1 MRLKKM
7 KIICHVALQKS
18 KQNWFG
24 RRIHTHFVAPA
35 DSLQLTRTICRTEKI
50 CRLVMYPLDN
60 VNYDTKRRVH
70 SFDSRFEA
78 PERVHSLLR
87 EQYKQD

>member
-1 MRLKKM
+1 MQQYRNLNKTDLA
-7 KIICHVALQKS
+7 VYL
-18 KQNWFG
+18 N
-24 RRIHTHFVAPA
+24 TYFVAPA

-60 VNYDTKRRVH
+60 VSYDTKRRVH

-87 EQYKQD
+87 EQYKQDLLMY